1 MSYFTYK
8 LGCAFLE
15 VTGDGYCDD
24 ATNIPIC
31 EFDKGD
37 CCLPIVKTDYCVECQ
52 CLGRSFTFQFLVSI
66 VVISLDITIITE
78 DIL

>member
-15 VTGDGYCDD
+15 VTGDGFCDD

-37 CCLPIVKTDYCVECQ
+37 CCLPTVKTDYCVECQ
-52 CLGRSFTFQFLVSI
+52 CLGRSVGLIWLRSSNW
-66 VVISLDITIITE
+66 ISHFSGI
-78 DIL
+78 